1 MLRAFA
7 PGEMTDMVTMTDV
20 RRWTACAALLA
31 LAVPGAARA
40 DAFADMVAA
49 ERAFAADALARN
61 VRDAFLAA
69 AADDGVVFS
78 AGPHNAKA
86 LWSART
92 PDKTKLEWVPEA
104 GEVAASGDLGYTY
117 GPWLLTPEG
126 ADAPVA
132 TGHFFTVWQKQP
144 DGTWHWLADKGIAHA
159 AMPMPTTVVRRGQ
172 VELKSGASA
181 LQSNDLLAEL
191 RLADQLPAGQVSPV
205 VIAPD
210 FLSFRPGKP
219 PGPLTEAPALE
230 HGAATR
236 FEAHAVISAAGD
248 LAATWGGSPNGA
260 SWVRVWRRAGVGD
273 PPGLGWRMV
282 ADVSD
287 VAAPPP
293 PAESA
298 Q

>member
-7 PGEMTDMVTMTDV
+7 PGEMTHMVTMTDV

-31 LAVPGAARA
+31 LAAPGVARA

-69 AADDGVVFS
+69 TADDGVAFP
-78 AGPHNAKA
+78 AGPYNAKSF
-86 LWSART
+86 WTAR
-92 PDKTKLEWVPEA
+92 PVDKTRLEWAPEA

-117 GPWLLTPEG
+117 GPWILTPEG
-126 ADAPVA
+126 AEKPAA
-132 TGHFFTVWQKQP
+132 FGHFLTVWQKQP
-144 DGTWHWLADKGIAHA
+144 DGTWRWLADKGIVHEAQ
-159 AMPMPTTVVRRGQ
+159 PLPTAVVRRGQ
-172 VELKSGASA
+172 LGLKPEASA
-181 LQSNDLLAEL
+181 LHSSDLLTEL
-191 RLADQLPAGQVSPV
+191 RLADQLPAGQITPV

-210 FLSFRPGKP
+210 FLRFRPGGLP
-219 PGPLTEAPALE
+219 VQANESPAFPLAP
-230 HGAATR
+230 ATR
-236 FEAHAVISAAGD
+236 FESHAAISAAGD

-273 PPGLGWRMV
+273 PPGLGWRLV
-282 ADVSD
+282 ADISD
-287 VAAPPP
+287 VAPPV
-293 PAESA
+293 ETE

>member
-7 PGEMTDMVTMTDV
+7 PGEMTHMVTMTDV
-20 RRWTACAALLA
+20 RRWAACVALLA
-31 LAVPGAARA
+31 LAAPGAARA

-69 AADDGVVFS
+69 AADDAVVFS

-86 LWSART
+86 FWTAR
-92 PDKTKLEWVPEA
+92 PADKTRLEWAPEA

-117 GPWLLTPEG
+117 GPWILTPEG
-126 ADAPVA
+126 AEKPAA
-132 TGHFFTVWQKQP
+132 FGHFFTVWQKQA
-144 DGTWHWLADKGIAHA
+144 DGTWHWLADKGIFHDALPLPA
-159 AMPMPTTVVRRGQ
+159 TAVRRGQ
-172 VELKSGASA
+172 VGFKPAAPST
-181 LQSNDLLAEL
+181 LQSTDLLAEL
-191 RLADQLPAGQVSPV
+191 RLADQLPAGQVTPV

-210 FLSFRPGKP
+210 FLRFRPSSP
-219 PGPLTEAPALE
+219 PGPATESPAFP
-230 HGAATR
+230 HVPATS

-248 LAATWGGSPNGA
+248 LAATWGGSPGGA

-287 VAAPPP
+287 VVAPA
-293 PAESA
+293 PAESE